1 MKRKPIQVVHFALAH
16 EHIDLHSLL
25 KATGIVDS
33 GAAGKALV
41 AAGEV
46 TVDDA
51 PELRKSAKIR
61 AGQRVKLPGVTI
73 YVQASASAGSAVAAG
88 AAP

>member
-1 MKRKPIQVVHFALAH
+1 MKRKPIKVVHFTLSG

-25 KATGIVDS
+25 KAAGIVDS
-33 GAAGKALV
+33 GATGKVLV
-41 AAGEV
+41 AAGNV
-46 TVDDA
+46 TVDDI

-73 YVQASASAGSAVAAG
+73 FVLAAT
-88 AAP
+88 A

>member
-1 MKRKPIQVVHFALAH
+1 MKRKTIQVAHFTLTG

-41 AAGEV
+41 AEGNV
-46 TVDDA
+46 TVDDV

-73 YVQASASAGSAVAAG
+73 NVRANGEH
-88 AAP
+88 

>member
-1 MKRKPIQVVHFALAH
+1 MKRKPTQVVHFDLNG

-25 KATGIVDS
+25 KAAGIVDS
-33 GAAGKALV
+33 GGAGKELV
-41 AAGEV
+41 ASGVV
-46 TVDDA
+46 TVDDL

-73 YVQASASAGSAVAAG
+73 FVQG
-88 AAP
+88 AATTA

>member
-1 MKRKPIQVVHFALAH
+1 MKRPPIQVVHFDLTG

-25 KATGIVDS
+25 KAAGIVDS
-33 GAAGKALV
+33 GGAGKELV
-41 AAGEV
+41 ASGV
-46 TVDDA
+46 VSVDDL

-73 YVQASASAGSAVAAG
+73 FVQRTTTVA
-88 AAP
+88 

>member
-1 MKRKPIQVVHFALAH
+1 MQRKPIQVVRFTLTG

-25 KATGIVDS
+25 KAAGIVDS
-33 GAAGKALV
+33 GGAGKALV
-41 AAGEV
+41 TEGNV
-46 TVDDA
+46 TVDDT

-73 YVQASASAGSAVAAG
+73 FVLAA
-88 AAP
+88 AA

>member
-1 MKRKPIQVVHFALAH
+1 MKRTPIQVVHFDLTG

-33 GAAGKALV
+33 GGAGKELV
-41 AAGEV
+41 ASGAV
-46 TVDDA
+46 SVDDL

-73 YVQASASAGSAVAAG
+73 YVQRAATVV
-88 AAP
+88 

>member
-1 MKRKPIQVVHFALAH
+1 MKRKPIQVVHFALNQS
-16 EHIDLHSLL
+16 HIDLHSLL

-46 TVDDA
+46 TVDDQ

-61 AGQRVKLPGVTI
+61 AGQRVKLPGITI
-73 YVQASASAGSAVAAG
+73 HVQAAAT
-88 AAP
+88 A

>member
-1 MKRKPIQVVHFALAH
+1 MKRKPIQVVHFTLTSA
-16 EHIDLHSLL
+16 HIDLHSLL
-25 KATGIVDS
+25 KAAGIVDS

-41 AAGEV
+41 AAGNV

-61 AGQRVKLPGVTI
+61 AGQCVKLPGVTI
-73 YVQASASAGSAVAAG
+73 FVLAETA
-88 AAP
+88 

>member
-1 MKRKPIQVVHFALAH
+1 MQRKPIQVVHFTLTG

-25 KATGIVDS
+25 KAAGIVDS
-33 GAAGKALV
+33 GGAGKALV
-41 AAGEV
+41 AEGNV
-46 TVDDA
+46 VVDDT

-73 YVQASASAGSAVAAG
+73 NVRAAG
-88 AAP
+88 AP

>member
-1 MKRKPIQVVHFALAH
+1 MKRTPIQVVHFDLTS

-25 KATGIVDS
+25 KAAGIVDS
-33 GAAGKALV
+33 GGAGKELV
-41 AAGEV
+41 ASGV
-46 TVDDA
+46 VSVDDV

-73 YVQASASAGSAVAAG
+73 YVQAG
-88 AAP
+88 AKEQA

>member
-1 MKRKPIQVVHFALAH
+1 MKRKPIQVLHFTLVG

-25 KATGIVDS
+25 KASGIVDS
-33 GAAGKALV
+33 GGAGKVLV
-41 AAGEV
+41 ASGNV
-46 TVDDA
+46 TVDDT

-73 YVQASASAGSAVAAG
+73 FVDAKGEH
-88 AAP
+88 

>member
-1 MKRKPIQVVHFALAH
+1 MNMKRKPIQVVHFTLTG

-25 KATGIVDS
+25 KAAGIVDS

-41 AAGEV
+41 AEGDV
-46 TVDDA
+46 TVDEA

-61 AGQRVKLPGVTI
+61 AGQCVRLPGVTI
-73 YVQASASAGSAVAAG
+73 HVAP
-88 AAP
+88 APPLSN

>member
-1 MKRKPIQVVHFALAH
+1 MKRNPIQVVHFDLTG

-25 KATGIVDS
+25 KAAGIVDS
-33 GAAGKALV
+33 GGAGKELV
-41 AAGEV
+41 ASGV
-46 TVDDA
+46 VSVDDL

-73 YVQASASAGSAVAAG
+73 FVQGGVAIV
-88 AAP
+88 

>member
-1 MKRKPIQVVHFALAH
+1 MKRKPKQVVHFTLTG

-25 KATGIVDS
+25 KASGVVDS
-33 GAAGKALV
+33 GAAGKVLV
-41 AAGEV
+41 AAGNV

-61 AGQRVKLPGVTI
+61 AGQCVKLSGVTI
-73 YVQASASAGSAVAAG
+73 FVRGAGSVS
-88 AAP
+88 

>member
-1 MKRKPIQVVHFALAH
+1 MTRKPIQVVNFDLTS

-25 KATGIVDS
+25 KAAGIVDS
-33 GAAGKALV
+33 GGAGKELV
-41 AAGEV
+41 ASGAV
-46 TVDDA
+46 TVDDL

-73 YVQASASAGSAVAAG
+73 FVQRAANP
-88 AAP
+88 A

>member
-1 MKRKPIQVVHFALAH
+1 MKRKPIQVVHFDLTG

-25 KATGIVDS
+25 KAAGIVDS
-33 GAAGKALV
+33 GGAGKELV
-41 AAGEV
+41 ASGVV
-46 TVDDA
+46 TVDDL

-73 YVQASASAGSAVAAG
+73 FVQG
-88 AAP
+88 AANPA

>member
-1 MKRKPIQVVHFALAH
+1 MQVVHFDLTS

-25 KATGIVDS
+25 KAAGIVDS
-33 GAAGKALV
+33 GGAGKELV
-41 AAGEV
+41 ASGV
-46 TVDDA
+46 VSVDDL

-73 YVQASASAGSAVAAG
+73 YVQGG
-88 AAP
+88 AKEQA

>member
-1 MKRKPIQVVHFALAH
+1 MKRKPIQVVHFDLTG

-41 AAGEV
+41 ATGVV
-46 TVDDA
+46 TVDDQ

-61 AGQRVKLPGVTI
+61 ARQRVKLPSVTI
-73 YVQASASAGSAVAAG
+73 YVRAAAD
-88 AAP
+88 AA

>member
-1 MKRKPIQVVHFALAH
+1 MKRTPIQVVHFDLIS

-25 KATGIVDS
+25 KAAGIVDS
-33 GAAGKALV
+33 GGAGKELV
-41 AAGEV
+41 ASGV
-46 TVDDA
+46 VSVDDS

-73 YVQASASAGSAVAAG
+73 FVQGG
-88 AAP
+88 ATVT

>member
-1 MKRKPIQVVHFALAH
+1 MKRNPIQVVHFKLTG

-33 GAAGKALV
+33 GAAGKGLV
-41 AAGEV
+41 AQGNV

-73 YVQASASAGSAVAAG
+73 FVAAVAA
-88 AAP
+88 

>member
-1 MKRKPIQVVHFALAH
+1 MKRKPIDVHHFTLNH

-25 KATGIVDS
+25 KATGVVDS

-41 AAGEV
+41 ATGV
-46 TVDDA
+46 VSVDDQ

-61 AGQRVKLPGVTI
+61 AGQRVKIPGATI
-73 YVQASASAGSAVAAG
+73 FVQAAA
-88 AAP
+88 ADA

>member
-1 MKRKPIQVVHFALAH
+1 MKRKPIQVVHFDLTS

-25 KATGIVDS
+25 KAAGIVDS
-33 GAAGKALV
+33 GGAGKELV
-41 AAGEV
+41 ASGVV
-46 TVDDA
+46 TVDDV

-73 YVQASASAGSAVAAG
+73 YVQG
-88 AAP
+88 AATPA

>member
-1 MKRKPIQVVHFALAH
+1 MKRTPIQVVHFDLTS

-25 KATGIVDS
+25 KAAGIVDS
-33 GAAGKALV
+33 GGAGKELV
-41 AAGEV
+41 ASGV
-46 TVDDA
+46 VSVDDL

-73 YVQASASAGSAVAAG
+73 YVQGG
-88 AAP
+88 AKEQA

>member
-1 MKRKPIQVVHFALAH
+1 MKRKPIQVVHFTLTS

-25 KATGIVDS
+25 KAAGIVDS
-33 GAAGKALV
+33 GAAGKVLV
-41 AAGEV
+41 AEGNV

-51 PELRKSAKIR
+51 QELRKSANIR

-73 YVQASASAGSAVAAG
+73 FVQAAA
-88 AAP
+88 A

>member
-1 MKRKPIQVVHFALAH
+1 MKRKPIQVLHFNLVA

-33 GAAGKALV
+33 GASGKALV
-41 AAGEV
+41 ASGV
-46 TVDDA
+46 VNVDDQ

-61 AGQRVKLPGVTI
+61 AGQRVKLPGASI
-73 YVQASASAGSAVAAG
+73 FVQAATDPKAHSE
-88 AAP
+88 

>member
-1 MKRKPIQVVHFALAH
+1 MKRKPIQVVHFTLIG

-25 KATGIVDS
+25 KASGIVDS

-41 AAGEV
+41 AAGNV

-61 AGQRVKLPGVTI
+61 AGQCVKLPGITI
-73 YVQASASAGSAVAAG
+73 FVRAADPVA
-88 AAP
+88 

>member
-1 MKRKPIQVVHFALAH
+1 MKRKPIQVVHFNLTG
-16 EHIDLHSLL
+16 EHVDLHSLL
-25 KATGIVDS
+25 KAAGIVDS

-41 AAGEV
+41 ASGV
-46 TVDDA
+46 VSVDDT

-73 YVQASASAGSAVAAG
+73 YVQGTATPV
-88 AAP
+88 